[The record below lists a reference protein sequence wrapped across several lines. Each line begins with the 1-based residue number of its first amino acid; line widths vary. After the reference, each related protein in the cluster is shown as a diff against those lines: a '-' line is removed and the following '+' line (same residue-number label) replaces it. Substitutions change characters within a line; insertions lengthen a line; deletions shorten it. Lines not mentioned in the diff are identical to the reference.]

1 MMILNT
7 LSDRLYDL
15 FTTIQSPIEIWNA
28 LEFKYNV
35 GKGGAD
41 KFLLMN
47 FFEFKMVDNL
57 LVMDQVNELFVMVSK
72 LKEFKI
78 KISELLQVGA
88 IIAKLPPS
96 WDDYKKKM
104 LHTTE
109 HLTLEKFESH
119 LKIEE
124 HTRKLQKKNAQIFSK
139 VNYVGDKKPN
149 LGGKKH
155 YGGKKRNFQEFS
167 GYNAMKTK
175 TNMSCYHC
183 GKKGYFKR
191 DCRYRKK
198 PKEENTNVA
207 NMVQDENAIVAMV
220 SELHI
225 DVVIELNM
233 VAATKTF
240 DWWYDSGAT
249 VNVCNN

>member
-1 MMILNT
+1 
-7 LSDRLYDL
+7 
-15 FTTIQSPIEIWNA
+15 
-28 LEFKYNV
+28 
-35 GKGGAD
+35 
-41 KFLLMN
+41 
-47 FFEFKMVDNL
+47 
-57 LVMDQVNELFVMVSK
+57 
-72 LKEFKI
+72 
-78 KISELLQVGA
+78 
-88 IIAKLPPS
+88 
-96 WDDYKKKM
+96 M

-119 LKIEE
+119 LKVEE

-183 GKKGYFKR
+183 GKKGHFKR

-198 PKEENTNVA
+198 PKEANTNVA

-225 DVVIELNM
+225 GVVTELNM

-249 VNVCNN
+249 VHVCNNKDQFKTLEKVDEGFEVMMGNNIIAKVLGKGKVEISFTSRKKL

>member
-7 LSDRLYDL
+7 LLDRLYDL

-28 LEFKYNV
+28 LEVKYIG

-47 FFEFKMVDNL
+47 FFLNL
-57 LVMDQVNELFVMVSK
+57 KWLIICVAMDRVIELFVMVSK

-78 KISELLQVGA
+78 KISESLQVGA

-124 HTRKLQKKNAQIFSK
+124 HTRKLQKKNARIFFE

-183 GKKGYFKR
+183 GKKGHFKR

-198 PKEENTNVA
+198 PKEENTNDA

-225 DVVIELNM
+225 GVV
-233 VAATKTF
+233 T
-240 DWWYDSGAT
+240 
-249 VNVCNN
+249 